1 MKEIKTKQELD
12 EILGSSSKNIFLKVG
27 ADFCNPCKLLERTIL
42 DIESGYSNDYEFLE
56 INTEEADEALVSYL
70 AIYNIPTSIIFKGGA
85 EVFRHS
91 GLLNRITL
99 IQVLDKFKQ

>member
-1 MKEIKTKQELD
+1 MKEIRTTQELN
-12 EILGSSSKNIFLKVG
+12 EILGSGKSAFIKIG
-27 ADFCNPCKLLERTIL
+27 APWCAPCSQLQRTLL

-56 INTEEADEALVSYL
+56 INTEEDDEALVSYL

-85 EVFRHS
+85 EVFRYS

-99 IQVLDKFKQ
+99 TQVLDKFKQ

>member
-1 MKEIKTKQELD
+1 MKEIKTKQELTD
-12 EILGSSSKNIFLKVG
+12 VLSDSKPIFVDIFAPWCG
-27 ADFCNPCKLLERTIL
+27 PCKTLGRTIL
-42 DIESGYSNDYEFLE
+42 DIEGGYANDYEFLS
-56 INTEEADEALVSYL
+56 INTEEANEDLVSYL

-99 IQVLDKFKQ
+99 TQILDEYKK